1 MQRIATRSAHR
12 VGRCFNTAGG
22 CSAKPVQTLAL
33 GAMASALLVACGGGD
48 APAAAADAGRASA
61 LAAAS
66 PSGSSYRV
74 AVSERTTMTRIDS
87 CACARPAVPSTCG
100 FLLEQNSVAAQ
111 QALLAEAAGLTDR
124 RRCASAPA
132 VRAAVKEHGQ
142 RVRSAQS
149 GMAAQLGMLGAKE
162 LGRVRNAHNALAVRV
177 DAAELKADRG
187 AAGRGQGAAGADLPL
202 GPGRDGALCR
212 RRGRAGRWHRRQRR
226 ARRGH
231 RLRDRLHASQPGR

>member
-1 MQRIATRSAHR
+1 MQSL
-12 VGRCFNTAGG
+12 F
-22 CSAKPVQTLAL
+22 KPWAL

-74 AVSERTTMTRIDS
+74 AVSERTTMTRIDRRLRQAS
-87 CACARPAVPSTCG
+87 GPVDVWVS
-100 FLLEQNSVAAQ
+100 LEQNSVAAQ

-124 RRCASAPA
+124 KAVRNAPA

-162 LGRVRNAHNALAVRV
+162 LGRVQQRAQRASRCAST
-177 DAAELKADRG
+177 
-187 AAGRGQGAAGADLPL
+187 
-202 GPGRDGALCR
+202 R
-212 RRGRAGRWHRRQRR
+212 R
-226 ARRGH
+226 
-231 RLRDRLHASQPGR
+231 S